1 MRSNELA
8 RSLRSKS
15 VAALS
20 LILVSAV
27 SFSQSADL
35 SRQDAGIALQKLRA
49 AVGRVLNVPAKP
61 ARPLSGSSAVTRAEI
76 IDQLYDLYQ
85 MSRPA
90 FRQTFAPLAVND
102 SAIDKGLPVGAR
114 TKARELVRLGLLAP
128 IGPVITNSRPGL
140 TPEQFGD
147 ALALFVARLS
157 EFTHTASA
165 RWSPHLMRP

>member
-1 MRSNELA
+1 MRLNEPA
-8 RSLRSKS
+8 RSLPFKS
-15 VAALS
+15 VAALA
-20 LILVSAV
+20 LVLVSAG
-27 SFSQSADL
+27 SFAQSADL
-35 SRQDAGIALQKLRA
+35 SRQDAEIALQRLRS
-49 AVGRVLNVPAKP
+49 AVRQVLNVPAKP
-61 ARPLSGSSAVTRAEI
+61 AKPLTGSTAVTRAEV

-90 FRQTFAPLAVND
+90 FRQNFAPQAVNQ
-102 SAIDKGLPVGAR
+102 SAIDKGLPVAAR
-114 TKARELVRLGLLAP
+114 VKARELVRLGLVAP

-147 ALALFVARLS
+147 ALGLFVARLS